1 MCTLCLQV
9 CGALEVIHSLLKGSP
24 AQEQLFAFLFEPG
37 HVEVLFS
44 LLVQKKFSDEVRE
57 RVFKV
62 RRGPRCRPL
71 RPGAS
76 PRGCRHPSVPRQ
88 ILYKMLKYEKVPER
102 CKNRLKLKDIGYQG
116 LIACLSDVPGSM
128 LLFRC
133 LSEQVLGAG
142 TVSPSVPSWWHA
154 TGPSWWL
161 PSSVG
166 LAGGRS
172 GELWWLLGAKTL
184 SLPADP
190 PNYKDLVAVVY
201 LSHRAE
207 LTVRLDICR
216 KVSRARCRGCHHGVT
231 TGLNSPMGSRG
242 HGDSEN
248 TPQWDP
254 GVLRTTASQPDRPAP
269 ALWGSPS
276 PPRSFLELR

>member
-1 MCTLCLQV
+1 MSSRYGAQPPRSHHATPKRVPKHVGLASFLGEAQRAGGEKPLRSRWGAWRTACTLCLQV

-62 RRGPRCRPL
+62 RRGPRCHPPRV
-71 RPGAS
+71 GAS
-76 PRGCRHPSVPRQ
+76 PWGHRHFSVPRQ

-116 LIACLSDVPGSM
+116 LIACLSDIPGSM

-142 TVSPSVPSWWHA
+142 TVSPFCPV
-154 TGPSWWL
+154 
-161 PSSVG
+161 
-166 LAGGRS
+166 
-172 GELWWLLGAKTL
+172 
-184 SLPADP
+184 
-190 PNYKDLVAVVY
+190 LVA
-201 LSHRAE
+201 R
-207 LTVRLDICR
+207 
-216 KVSRARCRGCHHGVT
+216 HGAILV
-231 TGLNSPMGSRG
+231 
-242 HGDSEN
+242 
-248 TPQWDP
+248 
-254 GVLRTTASQPDRPAP
+254 ASQLSGAGWR
-269 ALWGSPS
+269 
-276 PPRSFLELR
+276 